1 MALSET
7 DVATS
12 HGSSVG
18 VAQIGFAQDLLTIGS
33 KRVAVK
39 LMTLALGVSQQPPP
53 TIGRVMVAF
62 IQDDHIEEVMSH
74 LAQPSIAAV
83 GNLLNIGY
91 HKVALK
97 AVSHTSRRTIKNGCE
112 RTCGRWLDHSSG
124 TPKTVCT
131 GGIHRSITDS
141 HQ

>member
-1 MALSET
+1 
-7 DVATS
+7 
-12 HGSSVG
+12 
-18 VAQIGFAQDLLTIGS
+18 
-33 KRVAVK
+33 
-39 LMTLALGVSQQPPP
+39 
-53 TIGRVMVAF
+53 MVAF

-131 GGIHRSITDS
+131 GGIHRSINRFSNSDVGRDNQSTAFGDS
-141 HQ
+141 ERQDRYETSLAAAHWDLQ